1 MICTNCGTEIADK
14 AIVCF
19 RCGTPTAIPAELRP
33 TQRPAAPRR
42 SIVIPLIIVVLAAVL
57 ALIAPAGSNL
67 RLLAWAVAG
76 VELVV
81 GVIWPLVRKRR

>member
-1 MICTNCGTEIADK
+1 MKCTNCGTEIADK

-33 TQRPAAPRR
+33 APRPAAPRR
-42 SIVIPLIIVVLAAVL
+42 SILIPLIIVVLAAIL
-57 ALIAPAGSNL
+57 ALIAPSGSNL

-76 VELVV
+76 VELVA